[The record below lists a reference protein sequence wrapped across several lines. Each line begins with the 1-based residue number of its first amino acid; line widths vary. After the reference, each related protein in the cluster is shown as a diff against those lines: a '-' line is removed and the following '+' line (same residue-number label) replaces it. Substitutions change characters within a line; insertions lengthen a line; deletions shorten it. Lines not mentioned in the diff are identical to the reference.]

1 MDPQLRRVLVA
12 ENPWLRGEDLLE
24 WIQRF
29 LPTSYIPRRL
39 RLSADHRVV
48 LVVGPRQAGKS
59 TLIWKTLAEAAEP
72 VLFLNCE
79 EPSIRGW
86 LSSPAAFLA
95 DLTELAVPA
104 RTLFFEEVQ
113 RLPEAGLFLKGLVD
127 RRTGLRLYAT
137 GSSSF
142 DLEAATRESLAG
154 RAQRHLLLPLSL
166 AEAGAPLPDGP
177 LVREDA
183 FSRLLER
190 MLVFGGYPTIMTADD
205 PRQELATLVE
215 AVVVRDASDRFRIRH
230 PAALR
235 KLLELAASQVGN
247 LVNLSEWATLTNISN
262 DTVAEYCRLLEE
274 THLIRLVRPFVGG
287 KRAELTSARKVY
299 FLDNGIRNQLFGGF
313 QPTTERSD
321 RGALLENLA
330 FAELAKTVNP
340 LLDGL
345 SAWRSKAG
353 AEMDFVVEHQGRLLA
368 CEIKAGDSR
377 ASLSRSARSFLDAYK
392 PEQLLVVNRR
402 PYPEMA
408 VGASRVRFLQIE
420 ELSTAVEGFLAAD
433 RVPPA
438 VDLSEAYPP
447 PEDAE

>member
-29 LPTSYIPRRL
+29 LPASYIPRRL

-79 EPSIRGW
+79 EPSIREW

-166 AEAGAPLPDGP
+166 AEAGATLPAGP

-183 FSRLLER
+183 LSRLLER
-190 MLVFGGYPTIMTADD
+190 MLIFGGYPTIMTADD

-247 LVNLSEWATLTNISN
+247 LVNLSEWAALTNISN

-274 THLIRLVRPFVGG
+274 THVIRLVRPFVGG
-287 KRAELTSARKVY
+287 KRAELISARKV
-299 FLDNGIRNQLFGGF
+299 FFVDNGVRNQLFGGF
-313 QPTTERSD
+313 QPAPERPD

-330 FAELAKTVNP
+330 FTELAKTVNP

-368 CEIKAGDSR
+368 CEVKAGDSR
-377 ASLSRSARSFLDAYK
+377 ASVSRSARSFIDAYQ
-392 PEQLLVVNRR
+392 PEQLLIVNSRL
-402 PYPEMA
+402 YPEIT
-408 VGASRVRFLQIE
+408 VGSTRVRFLQVE
-420 ELSTAVEGFLAAD
+420 DLAAEVEAFLSAD
-433 RVPPA
+433 RVPPP
-438 VDLSEAYPP
+438 VSL
-447 PEDAE
+447 